1 MNTVIANIILDR
13 IQNAGFEW
21 VDKTAGLVR
30 PITFVKGK
38 TSRTLP
44 IAANVSDPL
53 NCTDDVIQALLPE
66 EKYKSVLF
74 IEGDQFPELVKSPIG
89 DSYRSKLRI
98 VVWLNC
104 SKLGGGAGCGDFA
117 AKAITELLQ
126 NPRKYDADPLKSI
139 KHKVVG
145 GLIRG
150 KDIFGKYTLSEEK
163 SMFLHFPFDFFSL
176 DVETEY
182 YAPAGCFD
190 GLTEDQTACWTP
202 GSDGRRLHPNQFTC
216 EQLQDATHGLTAEQL
231 GPNCLDCSGDGGDC
245 DPLGY
250 DLHNSED
257 TVLLSGVITD
267 PCGGT
272 LELTAPDATYDLKDE
287 DGQTLSSGSIPSQ
300 VNAVVT
306 APSATVLRDGSP
318 YGTVLSG
325 GSIDVESATC
335 PTPSS
340 TVQLKDSVG
349 VDIGIPLEVP
359 YNSTNL
365 PIPVP
370 DSVLTKPDATLLN
383 LQATAPFDI
392 RTLRS
397 GIVYQRG
404 DAHWSGQLTSYQA
417 FDEAAIYAAGFFDIT
432 RPLYPTHFAELGANF
447 VTLSENNL
455 HGNLNR
461 FTDRNGLQVYSDG
474 IIRDHLTSYEWYY
487 PIVAANNWTTAVSQC
502 AALVVGG
509 DSDWYLPPMGVLDS
523 IVNNNGG
530 VLLNYAP
537 FNIVISI
544 GLWSSTTTPTA
555 TTQALPLL
563 SNGAFQSYNKGT
575 STLRW
580 VAVRRFL

>member
-74 IEGDQFPELVKSPIG
+74 IEGDVYPELVKSPIG

-104 SKLGGGAGCGDFA
+104 SKLGGGSGCGDFA
-117 AKAITELLQ
+117 AKSITELLQ

-145 GLIRG
+145 GLTRG

-267 PCGGT
+267 PCGQT
-272 LELTAPDATYDLKDE
+272 LELTAPDATYDLKDA
-287 DGQTLSSGSIPSQ
+287 DGNTLSSGSIPSQ
-300 VNAVVT
+300 VNAVIT

-325 GSIDVESATC
+325 GSIDVESDC
-335 PTPSS
+335 PTPLDS
-340 TVQLKDSVG
+340 TIQLKDSSG
-349 VDIGIPLEVP
+349 ADIGIPLEVL
-359 YNSTNL
+359 YNSTNY
-365 PIPVP
+365 PV
-370 DSVLTKPDATLLN
+370 
-383 LQATAPFDI
+383 TAPDGTVTIKNFGGT
-392 RTLRS
+392 TL
-397 GIVYQRG
+397 G
-404 DAHWSGQLTSYQA
+404 
-417 FDEAAIYAAGFFDIT
+417 
-432 RPLYPTHFAELGANF
+432 
-447 VTLSENNL
+447 
-455 HGNLNR
+455 
-461 FTDRNGLQVYSDG
+461 
-474 IIRDHLTSYEWYY
+474 
-487 PIVAANNWTTAVSQC
+487 
-502 AALVVGG
+502 
-509 DSDWYLPPMGVLDS
+509 
-523 IVNNNGG
+523 
-530 VLLNYAP
+530 
-537 FNIVISI
+537 
-544 GLWSSTTTPTA
+544 
-555 TTQALPLL
+555 TQAVK
-563 SNGAFQSYNKGT
+563 SNGAIDYVAPIPLKFGWAAGNGDTLTWTVTADEAGT
-575 STLRW
+575 YGTYTPTGTNGTITYSKNGGGYAALSGSITLA
-580 VAVRRFL
+580 VSDTITVRRTTTTSAGSVKWAA

>member
-74 IEGDQFPELVKSPIG
+74 IEGDVYPELVKSPIG

-145 GLIRG
+145 GLTRG

-190 GLTEDQTACWTP
+190 GLTEDQIACWSP
-202 GSDGRRLHPNQFTC
+202 GSDGRRKFPNQFTC

-300 VNAVVT
+300 VNAVIT
-306 APSATVLRDGSP
+306 AKNGTVLRDGSP
-318 YGTVLSG
+318 YGEVLSG
-325 GSIDVESATC
+325 GSIDVGSDC
-335 PTPSS
+335 PTPLDS
-340 TVQLKDSVG
+340 TVQLKDSDG
-349 VDIGIPLEVP
+349 VDIGAPIEVP

-365 PIPVP
+365 PI
-370 DSVLTKPDATLLN
+370 TAPDATVKTTDGVTTVQAIKSNANGN
-383 LQATAPFDI
+383 LPQSVIRYKDSANASQVTAASDTEFASGSLRPATEVPRRELKNFGGTGLGQYVTVDRLIADTVPNVAIPLKFGWAAGNGD
-392 RTLRS
+392 TLTWT
-397 GIVYQRG
+397 V
-404 DAHWSGQLTSYQA
+404 TT
-417 FDEAAIYAAGFFDIT
+417 DEAGTYGTYTPTGTNGTITYSKNGGGYAALSGSIT
-432 RPLYPTHFAELGANF
+432 LA
-447 VTLSENNL
+447 V
-455 HGNLNR
+455 
-461 FTDRNGLQVYSDG
+461 SDTI
-474 IIRDHLTSYEWYY
+474 IIRR
-487 PIVAANNWTTAVSQC
+487 
-502 AALVVGG
+502 
-509 DSDWYLPPMGVLDS
+509 
-523 IVNNNGG
+523 
-530 VLLNYAP
+530 
-537 FNIVISI
+537 
-544 GLWSSTTTPTA
+544 TTTTSA
-555 TTQALPLL
+555 G
-563 SNGAFQSYNKGT
+563 SVKWGA
-575 STLRW
+575 
-580 VAVRRFL
+580 

>member
-145 GLIRG
+145 GLTRG

-190 GLTEDQTACWTP
+190 GLSAEDVACWSP

-216 EQLQDATHGLTAEQL
+216 EELLDPTNGLTDVQL
-231 GPNCLDCSGDGGDC
+231 GAGCLDCDGGSGPC

-272 LELTAPDATYDLKDE
+272 LELTAPDATYDLKDA
-287 DGQTLSSGSIPSQ
+287 DGNTLSSGSIPSQ

-318 YGTVLSG
+318 YGNVLSG
-325 GSIDVESATC
+325 GSIDVESDC
-335 PTPSS
+335 PTPLDS
-340 TVQLKDSVG
+340 TVQLKDSAD
-349 VDIGIPLEVP
+349 VDIGTPITVP
-359 YNSTNL
+359 YNSAAFPVTAPDAEVYTTDGLNLIGDALSGSPFNL
-365 PIPVP
+365 PQSVIKYK
-370 DSVLTKPDATLLN
+370 DSANASQV
-383 LQATAPFDI
+383 TAASDTEFSG
-392 RTLRS
+392 TLRPATEVPRRELKNF
-397 GIVYQRG
+397 GGTGLGQYVTVDRLIADTVPNVAIPLKFGWAAG
-404 DAHWSGQLTSYQA
+404 DGDTLTWTVTT
-417 FDEAAIYAAGFFDIT
+417 DEAGTYGTYTPTGTNGTITYSKNGGGYAALSGSIT
-432 RPLYPTHFAELGANF
+432 L
-447 VTLSENNL
+447 
-455 HGNLNR
+455 
-461 FTDRNGLQVYSDG
+461 
-474 IIRDHLTSYEWYY
+474 
-487 PIVAANNWTTAVSQC
+487 AVSDTIT
-502 AALVVGG
+502 VRR
-509 DSDWYLPPMGVLDS
+509 
-523 IVNNNGG
+523 
-530 VLLNYAP
+530 
-537 FNIVISI
+537 
-544 GLWSSTTTPTA
+544 TTT
-555 TTQALPLL
+555 
-563 SNGAFQSYNKGT
+563 T
-575 STLRW
+575 SAGSVKW
-580 VAVRRFL
+580 EA

>member
-145 GLIRG
+145 GLTRG

-267 PCGGT
+267 PCGKT
-272 LELTAPDATYDLKDE
+272 LELTAPDATYDLKDA
-287 DGQTLSSGSIPSQ
+287 DGNTLSSGSIPSQ
-300 VNAVVT
+300 VNAVIT

-318 YGTVLSG
+318 YGNVLSG
-325 GSIDVESATC
+325 GSIDVESDC
-335 PTPSS
+335 PTPLDS
-340 TVQLKDSVG
+340 TVQLKDSDG

-365 PIPVP
+365 PI
-370 DSVLTKPDATLLN
+370 TAPDATVKTTDGVTTVQAIKSNANGN
-383 LQATAPFDI
+383 LPQSVIRYKDSANASQVTAASDTEFASGSLRPATEVPRRELKNFGGTGLGQYVTVDRLIADTVPNVAIPLKFGWAAGNGD
-392 RTLRS
+392 TLTWT
-397 GIVYQRG
+397 V
-404 DAHWSGQLTSYQA
+404 TT
-417 FDEAAIYAAGFFDIT
+417 DEAGTYGTYTPTGTNGTITYSKNGGGYAALSGSIT
-432 RPLYPTHFAELGANF
+432 LA
-447 VTLSENNL
+447 V
-455 HGNLNR
+455 
-461 FTDRNGLQVYSDG
+461 SDTI
-474 IIRDHLTSYEWYY
+474 IIRR
-487 PIVAANNWTTAVSQC
+487 
-502 AALVVGG
+502 
-509 DSDWYLPPMGVLDS
+509 
-523 IVNNNGG
+523 
-530 VLLNYAP
+530 
-537 FNIVISI
+537 
-544 GLWSSTTTPTA
+544 TTTTSA
-555 TTQALPLL
+555 G
-563 SNGAFQSYNKGT
+563 SVKWGA
-575 STLRW
+575 
-580 VAVRRFL
+580 